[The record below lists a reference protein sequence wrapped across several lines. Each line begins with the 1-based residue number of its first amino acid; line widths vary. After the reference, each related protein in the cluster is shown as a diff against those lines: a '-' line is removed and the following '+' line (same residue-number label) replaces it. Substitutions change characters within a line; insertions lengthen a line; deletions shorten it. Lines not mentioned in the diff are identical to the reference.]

1 MLEAELKRKKSKHWS
16 MIERD
21 RLIASNIFDPVLFP
35 SLICVIS
42 LEADVAFVD
51 YENT

>member
-1 MLEAELKRKKSKHWS
+1 

-21 RLIASNIFDPVLFP
+21 RLIASNIFDLVLFP

>member
-1 MLEAELKRKKSKHWS
+1 

-42 LEADVAFVD
+42 LEVDVAFVD